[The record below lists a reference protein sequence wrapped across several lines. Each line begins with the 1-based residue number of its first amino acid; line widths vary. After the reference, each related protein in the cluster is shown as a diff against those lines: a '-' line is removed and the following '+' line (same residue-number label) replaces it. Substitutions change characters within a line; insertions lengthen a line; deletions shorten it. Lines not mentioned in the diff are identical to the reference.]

1 MAGWAAEEIAI
12 LSTSDDKARWV
23 GLTSPTPFVIVM
35 EHTTNRREV
44 CMLRR
49 HFPRGCFRFWLVA
62 CLALTV
68 YTGTPRFLAAA
79 LVTPEEVNSVRVYK
93 KLANATVLIAS
104 AYVSAHHIA
113 QASGK
118 GIGSGVLIDEQGSIV
133 TNAHVVEGAANITVT
148 LHDGTRLPAELIGS
162 DPQSDVALLHVTLP
176 QGLHAPAQLGDS
188 DKLEIGQKV
197 LAIGHPFGLG
207 YAFSTGIVSGFGQ
220 LVETKQ
226 EVFQERVIQTTTPI
240 NPGNSGGPL
249 VDSEDRVV
257 GINSAILMGAQNIGF
272 AIPINTVKSI
282 VTELRANGRVIRP
295 WLGIKG
301 KFVTDEVRNLIALP
315 LVSGLLIIDVED
327 GSPAQTIGLRAGE
340 LDVTIE
346 GEPWVLGGDILV
358 AVNEQDVKTS
368 EQYAKVLR
376 QLKATQ
382 SIELTL
388 FRDGIRR
395 TLTVTL
401 GERPMPPSPSQ
412 HPKVEVPPVVPQ
424 GLDFVTF

>member
-1 MAGWAAEEIAI
+1 MMYCR
-12 LSTSDDKARWV
+12 L
-23 GLTSPTPFVIVM
+23 
-35 EHTTNRREV
+35 
-44 CMLRR
+44 
-49 HFPRGCFRFWLVA
+49 PRGCLRSWLVA
-62 CLALTV
+62 CLVLTV
-68 YTGTPRFLAAA
+68 WMGTPRLLAAA
-79 LVTPEEVNSVRVYK
+79 LVTQEEMNSVRVYK

-104 AYVSAHHIA
+104 AYVSAHHIT

-148 LHDGTRLPAELIGS
+148 LHDGTRLPAELIGG

-176 QGLHAPAQLGDS
+176 QGPHVYAQLGDS

-197 LAIGHPFGLG
+197 VAIGHPFGLG
-207 YAFSTGIVSGFGQ
+207 YALSTGIVSGFGQ
-220 LVETKQ
+220 LLETKQ

-257 GINSAILMGAQNIGF
+257 GINSSILMGAQNIGF

-282 VTELRANGRVIRP
+282 VAELRTNGRVIRP

-301 KFVTDEVRNLIALP
+301 KLVTDELRNLIALP
-315 LVSGLLIIDVED
+315 LVSGMLIIDVDD
-327 GSPAQTIGLRAGE
+327 GSPAQTIGLRAGN

-358 AVNEQDVKTS
+358 AVDGQDVKTS

-376 QLKATQ
+376 QLKANQ
-382 SIELTL
+382 SIEITL
-388 FRDGIRR
+388 FRDGVSHKFS
-395 TLTVTL
+395 VTL
-401 GERPMPPSPSQ
+401 GERPTPPSPPQ
-412 HPKVEVPPVVPQ
+412 HPKIEVPPVVPQ
-424 GLDFVTF
+424 GLDVVPF

>member
-1 MAGWAAEEIAI
+1 
-12 LSTSDDKARWV
+12 
-23 GLTSPTPFVIVM
+23 
-35 EHTTNRREV
+35 
-44 CMLRR
+44 MLRCR
-49 HFPRGCFRFWLVA
+49 LSSGCLRSWLVA
-62 CLALTV
+62 CLVLTV
-68 YTGTPRFLAAA
+68 CTGTPRMLAAA
-79 LVTPEEVNSVRVYK
+79 LVTAEEMNSVRVYK
-93 KLANATVLIAS
+93 KLANATVLVAS
-104 AYVSAHHIA
+104 AYVSTHHIA

-118 GIGSGVLIDEQGSIV
+118 GLGSGVLIDEQGSIV

-162 DPQSDVALLHVTLP
+162 DPQSDVALLHVMLP
-176 QGLHAPAQLGDS
+176 QGPHAPAQLGDS

-207 YAFSTGIVSGFGQ
+207 YAFSTGIVSGFGK
-220 LVETKQ
+220 LLETKQ

-282 VTELRANGRVIRP
+282 VTELRTNGRVIRP

-301 KFVTDEVRNLIALP
+301 KLVTDEVRNLIALP

-327 GSPAQTIGLRAGE
+327 GSPAQTIGLRAGN

-358 AVNEQDVKTS
+358 AVNGQDVKTS

-376 QLKATQ
+376 QLKAKE
-382 SIELTL
+382 SIEITL
-388 FRDGIRR
+388 FRDGTRR
-395 TLTVTL
+395 TITVTL
-401 GERPMPPSPSQ
+401 GERPTPSSPSQ
-412 HPKVEVPPVVPQ
+412 HPKIEVPPVVPQ
-424 GLDFVTF
+424 GLDFAPF

>member
-1 MAGWAAEEIAI
+1 M
-12 LSTSDDKARWV
+12 
-23 GLTSPTPFVIVM
+23 
-35 EHTTNRREV
+35 
-44 CMLRR
+44 
-49 HFPRGCFRFWLVA
+49 
-62 CLALTV
+62 
-68 YTGTPRFLAAA
+68 GTPWNPAVA
-79 LVTPEEVNSVRVYK
+79 LVTQEEMNSVRVYK
-93 KLANATVLIAS
+93 KMANATVLIAS
-104 AYVSAHHIA
+104 AYVSHHHIA
-113 QASGK
+113 EASGK
-118 GIGSGVLIDEQGSIV
+118 GLGSGVLIDEQGSIV
-133 TNAHVVEGAANITVT
+133 TNAHVVEGAANIMVT

-176 QGLHAPAQLGDS
+176 NGQHVPAQLGDS

-197 LAIGHPFGLG
+197 VAIGHPFGLG

-220 LVETKQ
+220 LLETKQ

-249 VDSEDRVV
+249 VDSEDRVI

-315 LVSGLLIIDVED
+315 LVSGLLIIDVDE

-340 LDVTIE
+340 LDVNIE

-358 AVNEQDVKTS
+358 AVNGQDVKTS
-368 EQYAKVLR
+368 EQYAKVFP
-376 QLKATQ
+376 QLKVKQT
-382 SIELTL
+382 IEIKVV
-388 FRDGIRR
+388 RDGEYR
-395 TLTVTL
+395 TKFVTL
-401 GERPMPPSPSQ
+401 DERPTPPSPLQ
-412 HPKVEVPPVVPQ
+412 HPKIEVPPVVPQ
-424 GLDFVTF
+424 GLEFVPF

>member
-1 MAGWAAEEIAI
+1 M
-12 LSTSDDKARWV
+12 
-23 GLTSPTPFVIVM
+23 
-35 EHTTNRREV
+35 
-44 CMLRR
+44 
-49 HFPRGCFRFWLVA
+49 
-62 CLALTV
+62 
-68 YTGTPRFLAAA
+68 
-79 LVTPEEVNSVRVYK
+79 
-93 KLANATVLIAS
+93 S
-104 AYVSAHHIA
+104 APITLA

-133 TNAHVVEGAANITVT
+133 TNAHVVEGASNITVT

-176 QGLHAPAQLGDS
+176 PGPHTPAQLGDS

-207 YAFSTGIVSGFGQ
+207 YAFSTGIVSGFGK
-220 LVETKQ
+220 LLETKE

-257 GINSAILMGAQNIGF
+257 GINSSVLMGAQNIGF

-282 VTELRANGRVIRP
+282 VAELRTNGRVIRP

-301 KFVTDEVRNLIALP
+301 KLVTDEVRNLIALP

-327 GSPAQTIGLRAGE
+327 GSPAQTIGLRAGN

-358 AVNEQDVKTS
+358 AVNGQDVKTI

-376 QLKATQ
+376 QLKAKE
-382 SIELTL
+382 SLELTL
-388 FRDGIRR
+388 FREGTRR
-395 TLTVTL
+395 TITVTL
-401 GERPMPPSPSQ
+401 GERPTPSSPSQ
-412 HPKVEVPPVVPQ
+412 HPKIEVPPVVPQ
-424 GLDFVTF
+424 GLDFAPF

>member
-1 MAGWAAEEIAI
+1 
-12 LSTSDDKARWV
+12 
-23 GLTSPTPFVIVM
+23 
-35 EHTTNRREV
+35 
-44 CMLRR
+44 MLRWR
-49 HFPRGCFRFWLVA
+49 LSRGCFRSWLVA
-62 CLALTV
+62 CLVLTV
-68 YTGTPRFLAAA
+68 CTGTPRILAAA
-79 LVTPEEVNSVRVYK
+79 LVTQEEINSVRVYK
-93 KLANATVLIAS
+93 KMANATVLIAS

-133 TNAHVVEGAANITVT
+133 TNAHVVEGASNITVT
-148 LHDGTRLPAELIGS
+148 LHDGTRLPAELIGT

-176 QGLHAPAQLGDS
+176 KGQHAPAQLGDS

-207 YAFSTGIVSGFGQ
+207 YAFSTGIVSGFGK
-220 LVETKQ
+220 LLEIKQ
-226 EVFQERVIQTTTPI
+226 EVFEERVIQTTTPI

-272 AIPINTVKSI
+272 AIPFNTVKSI
-282 VTELRANGRVIRP
+282 VTELRTNGRVIRP

-358 AVNEQDVKTS
+358 AVNGQDVKTS
-368 EQYAKVLR
+368 EQYAKVFP
-376 QLKATQ
+376 QLKVKQT
-382 SIELTL
+382 IEIKVV
-388 FRDGIRR
+388 RDGEYR
-395 TLTVTL
+395 TKFVTL
-401 GERPMPPSPSQ
+401 DERPTPPSSSQ
-412 HPKVEVPPVVPQ
+412 HPKSEVPPVVPQ
-424 GLDFVTF
+424 GLDFAPF